1 MPVALLVKN
10 RWTYMFCLFCPF
22 LSGFD
27 NSKQF
32 STILTFSCQHCSLLA
47 GFCTNIQVTRDGT
60 GSIKNTKYND
70 CPKTRLCSLAGWD
83 VRFTQN
89 ITNGD
94 FFRLNNLIHG
104 TKCDN
109 TLQESFVTRHV
120 LSRSLTRNVNMK
132 HFLKIQS

>member
-1 MPVALLVKN
+1 MTGQGV
-10 RWTYMFCLFCPF
+10 
-22 LSGFD
+22 
-27 NSKQF
+27 SK
-32 STILTFSCQHCSLLA
+32 
-47 GFCTNIQVTRDGT
+47 
-60 GSIKNTKYND
+60 KYNN

-132 HFLKIQS
+132 HFLKIQPENSFIISGSVFCEIEAAALSFVKFETSNYVFI

>member
-1 MPVALLVKN
+1 MDLYVL
-10 RWTYMFCLFCPF
+10 FFCPF

-32 STILTFSCQHCSLLA
+32 LTILTFSCQHCSLFA
-47 GFCTNIQVTRDGT
+47 GFCSNIKATCKMGQGV
-60 GSIKNTKYND
+60 SINKYKD